1 MPSSLQLNMPPMA
14 LDKSQGSAVMAKAG
28 LRKAQTDAYYVA
40 LGSCMDE
47 VRRVFGLSLKEFAC
61 ELGKHER
68 QIAAQ
73 LDGKERPQLE
83 VVFAIERFRAPL
95 VIALAKMS
103 AGIQIDTVITVR
115 KSA

>member
-1 MPSSLQLNMPPMA
+1 
-14 LDKSQGSAVMAKAG
+14 MAKSG
-28 LRKAQTDAYYVA
+28 LRLPQKSDAYYAA
-40 LGSCMDE
+40 LGACMDD
-47 VRRVFGLSLKEFAC
+47 VRRVFGLSLKEFAA

-95 VIALAKMS
+95 VIALARLAS
-103 AGIQIDTVITVR
+103 GVEIDTVITVR